1 MNEILAP
8 MNSGFFFLPTVSLK
22 FCSMPEFLILNEY
35 TKMWLNFLLWLL
47 SSVTGFEH
55 FVGLQIAT
63 YLVVCLVGMN
73 SEMTPEGQRITKL
86 EQILLN
92 GNNIA
97 IVSVWSFS

>member
-1 MNEILAP
+1 
-8 MNSGFFFLPTVSLK
+8 V
-22 FCSMPEFLILNEY
+22 
-35 TKMWLNFLLWLL
+35 LNFLLWLL

-97 IVSVWSFS
+97 IVSVWCFSCCYCLNNLLNLLLSLPEVKKVFCYRVLT

>member
-1 MNEILAP
+1 
-8 MNSGFFFLPTVSLK
+8 V
-22 FCSMPEFLILNEY
+22 
-35 TKMWLNFLLWLL
+35 LNFLLWLL

-55 FVGLQIAT
+55 FVGLQIAK

-97 IVSVWSFS
+97 ILVPGGGPE

>member
-1 MNEILAP
+1 M
-8 MNSGFFFLPTVSLK
+8 
-22 FCSMPEFLILNEY
+22 
-35 TKMWLNFLLWLL
+35 
-47 SSVTGFEH
+47 TGFEH

-97 IVSVWSFS
+97 IVSVWCFSCCYCLNNLLNLLLSLTEVKKVFCYRVLT